1 MNTRRGSALRVLQAD
16 AIASQLRRRES
27 KKGTVRK
34 RMASKTKGTV
44 GIVGLGIM
52 GGAFAQS
59 LVGEGWRVV
68 GYDTDPSRRRAMA
81 RLGVET
87 AADAADVARKVRTII
102 TSLPSPSALA
112 STVQTIVKA
121 RVPRRVIVEMSTF
134 TLVDKAKAEAALH
147 KSSHVLLDCPVSG
160 TGAQA
165 KAKDLVV
172 YASGG
177 AAEIKRLR
185 PMFAAFTR
193 AVHDIGA
200 FGNGSRMKYVAN
212 LLVAINNVAS
222 AEAMVLGM
230 KAGLPPQ
237 LIFDLIKTGAGNSRV
252 FELRAP
258 MMVKNDYHD
267 VTMKISVWQKD
278 MDVIGSYAK
287 HIRVP
292 TPMFDASKAIYN
304 KALKSGHAAE
314 DTAAVCAVLEA
325 MAGLKRGRKK
335 GTRRKS
341 RP

>member
-1 MNTRRGSALRVLQAD
+1 
-16 AIASQLRRRES
+16 
-27 KKGTVRK
+27 
-34 RMASKTKGTV
+34 MASGTKGAV
-44 GIVGLGIM
+44 GIIGLGIM

-68 GYDTDPSRRRAMA
+68 GYDIDPARRRAMA
-81 RLGVET
+81 RLGVEIAT
-87 AADAADVARKVRTII
+87 DAADVARKAHTII
-102 TSLPSPSALA
+102 TSLPSPRALA
-112 STVQTIVKA
+112 ITVDAIVKS
-121 RVPRRVIVEMSTF
+121 RVPRRVVVEMSTF
-134 TLVDKAKAEAALH
+134 TIEDKAKAESALR
-147 KSSHVLLDCPVSG
+147 KAGHVLLDCPVSG

-165 KAKDLVV
+165 KVKDLVV

-177 AAEIKRLR
+177 TAEIKRLR

-237 LIFDLIKTGAGNSRV
+237 LICDLIKTGAGNSRV

-267 VTMKISVWQKD
+267 ATMKISVWQKD
-278 MDVIGSYAK
+278 MAVIGGYAK

-304 KALKSGHAAE
+304 KALRSGHAAE

-341 RP
+341 RT